1 MFVNHKTIGPVLL
14 FLSRSESMPPSLGGR
29 EVWGRRDTCMWVCTL
44 SLQPYPMHCSPP
56 GPSVHEILQART
68 LEWVAVPSSRDLP
81 DPGIEPMTPVAP
93 ALQADSLPLT
103 HQGSLDTCICTAESL
118 HCSSETIITLLISLT
133 SIQNKKF
140 KRRKAVMGTLS
151 ASRTAPLQ
159 FCQ

>member
-1 MFVNHKTIGPVLL
+1 MNRT
-14 FLSRSESMPPSLGGR
+14 FLNIPQVKKIKRETRNFFFYSSL
-29 EVWGRRDTCMWVCTL
+29 VTKSCLTL
-44 SLQPYPMHCSPP
+44 CDPMDYSLP
-56 GPSVHEILQART
+56 GFSVHGILQART